1 MFIPLYGPFLD
12 SLQYQNMDP
21 GWLLFNLK
29 TQKELHIKTAGL
41 GIYYFYLNFIFHY
54 KTELTKSINL
64 LILIF
69 RNILKAQQYGLL
81 P

>member
-1 MFIPLYGPFLD
+1 MFH
-12 SLQYQNMDP
+12 SLLLFAISEHAP